1 MALSRLEQETVIL
14 FNESEV
20 QASIYTYNSTLKRR
34 LGLLSLKFPS
44 EVTLMHQDDTGAVTY
59 AISKGLSPFGSQ

>member
-20 QASIYTYNSTLKRR
+20 QASVYYNSVLKRR
-34 LGLLSLKFPS
+34 LG
-44 EVTLMHQDDTGAVTY
+44 THWRR
-59 AISKGLSPFGSQ
+59 